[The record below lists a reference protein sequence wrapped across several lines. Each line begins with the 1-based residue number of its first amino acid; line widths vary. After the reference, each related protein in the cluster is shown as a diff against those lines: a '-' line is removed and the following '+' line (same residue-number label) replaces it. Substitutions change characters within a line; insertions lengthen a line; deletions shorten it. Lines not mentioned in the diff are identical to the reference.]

1 MLPQKIK
8 NKCPTLVDDD
18 YNKVNF
24 DFSPDF
30 YKYFND
36 LIYSHPGKTTKEL
49 VELIDKYDF
58 TEETLVLA
66 FKLFNTWRC
75 TYYNICGPFIYKQE
89 RWFPIYKKKYT
100 DNLILAQENS
110 RLSEENTALR
120 NEIARLKQ
128 KNN

>member
-1 MLPQKIK
+1 MLSQKIK
-8 NKCPTLVDDD
+8 NKCPTLSDDD

-24 DFSPDF
+24 DFSAEF

-89 RWFPIYKKKYT
+89 RWFPIYKKIY
-100 DNLILAQENS
+100 
-110 RLSEENTALR
+110 
-120 NEIARLKQ
+120 
-128 KNN
+128 